1 MTAPSSTPAPTP
13 TTPTLSRRHVLAGA
27 AWAVPAIVTVTATPA
42 FAATSSD
49 ATTTVTTPNMQ
60 APASG
65 TVVVTAVV
73 TNASG
78 QPLAGQ
84 SVAFSGPAGSTFS
97 PDTATTDGSGIAT
110 STLTTADAWAL
121 PGSSVTV
128 TALSNGAS
136 GTAPLTVLGANAY
149 SVGAN
154 WSDATPGTR
163 DDNSV
168 AQLRQDFPSPIVAI
182 ASSLA
187 AGERPLFPDSD
198 TYNVPRVFTLA
209 LLRDGTVWAVGSNAE
224 GQLGD
229 GTTIDRATWA
239 PIPGLFDVKQIST
252 QEGTGYALLSDG
264 TIRSWGSNA
273 HGSLGNGT
281 DVSFSTTP
289 VAVSDI
295 STATRLGNGIALL
308 ADGTIR
314 TWGSGYAGR
323 LGNGS
328 GVDHNVP
335 VAVTGI
341 DTAVRVA
348 ANAKCGFAVLADGS
362 VRAWGANQNREL
374 GDGTTELREEPVS
387 VLDISTA
394 VDIACAGSSAY
405 ALLSD
410 GTIRAWGINGYG
422 QLGDGTTEER
432 TAPVAVKGIS
442 TAVAITGTSDGG
454 FALLNDGTITAW
466 GGAPGIPD
474 SGPGTITGTQNVT
487 TLAANG
493 YTFTGFFIVGER
505 VFDVYGVVVE
515 AGGDYNYAYVFL
527 KNAEGENLVGGQ
539 IITMTAPSVLSVLVP
554 DRDGNFVHG
563 NSAVSRNPYTLF
575 GLAAPDPWTT
585 PGTTLD
591 LTVSSAGASAIAPA
605 SVVGANA
612 YAVGANDF
620 QESGTP
626 SSASVLSEPTQ
637 LRKRFWSPIT
647 AAASGRR
654 FSVVLLSSGQVLI
667 TGDNRYGQ
675 HGAGSNDPIDGYWT
689 LVDGIDDAVGIAVA
703 GDTCIAL
710 LSSGS
715 VVQWGRNL
723 NPHDDDSFV
732 TTPTPVDGITD
743 AIQIAGSSTAFF
755 ALRPDGTVLAW
766 GYNETLEFGVGWP
779 VVYRSSPEAV
789 PNLSNVVEVQ
799 AASHT
804 VFARLSTGEV
814 YSWGSNDGDGTLGNG
829 TANEYT
835 EGSVGV
841 PMQMTPG
848 PVTGID
854 NAIRIAAGPSTG
866 YALLAT
872 GQIVA
877 WGGNSSGEV
886 GDGTTDIR
894 RTPVP
899 VSGIA
904 NAVTIGAGY
913 YCGYAILADGTS
925 RAWGNNELGQLG
937 DGTTTSQSAPI
948 PLLPQGRPLKGF
960 STSVQWASSIFIT
973 VP

>member
-1 MTAPSSTPAPTP
+1 MTAPSSTPAPAP

-49 ATTTVTTPNMQ
+49 ANTTVTTPNMQ

-73 TNASG
+73 TNTSG

-84 SVAFSGPAGSTFS
+84 SVAFSGPAGATFS
-97 PDTATTDGSGIAT
+97 PDTATTDGSGTAT

-168 AQLRQDFPSPIVAI
+168 AQLRQEFPSPIVAI

-187 AGERPLFPDSD
+187 AGERPLFPGSD

-239 PIPGLFDVKQIST
+239 PIPGLSDVKQIST
-252 QEGTGYALLSDG
+252 AEGTGYALLSDG

-410 GTIRAWGINGYG
+410 GTIRAWGINGSG

-442 TAVAITGTSDGG
+442 TAIAITGTSDGG

-493 YTFTGFFIVGER
+493 YTFTGFLIVGER
-505 VFDVYGVVVE
+505 VIDLRSTVIDAGRSGE
-515 AGGDYNYAYVFL
+515 AFMRLENTA
-527 KNAEGENLVGGQ
+527 GEPLTGGQ
-539 IITMTAPSVLSVLVP
+539 MVTLTAPSVLSVGVIAP
-554 DRDGNFVHG
+554 DGSVI
-563 NSAVSRNPYTLF
+563 SANTTVSRF
-575 GLAAPDPWTT
+575 GWASFVLSVPDPWTT
-585 PGTTLD
+585 PGARADFTAR
-591 LTVSSAGASAIAPA
+591 SAGASATATAYIN
-605 SVVGANA
+605 GANA
-612 YAVGANDF
+612 YAVGTNNF
-620 QESGTP
+620 RESGTE
-626 SSASVLSEPTQ
+626 SSASVLSVPTQ
-637 LRKRFWSPIT
+637 LETNFWSPLT
-647 AAASGRR
+647 AAANGRF
-654 FSVVLLSSGQVLI
+654 FSVALNARGQVLVC
-667 TGDNRYGQ
+667 GDNSYGQ
-675 HGAGSNDPIDGYWT
+675 RGNGSNSKIDGLWT
-689 LVDGIDDAVGIAVA
+689 PVDDMEDAVGIAVA
-703 GDTCIAL
+703 GSTCIAL
-710 LSSGS
+710 LSSGT
-715 VVQWGRNL
+715 VVQWGRSLDPQDN
-723 NPHDDDSFV
+723 DSFV

-743 AIQIAGSSTAFF
+743 AIQIAASSTAFF

-779 VVYRSSPEAV
+779 VVYRSSPEAI

-866 YALLAT
+866 YALLST

-877 WGGNSSGEV
+877 WGENSSGEV

-899 VSGIA
+899 VSGIT